1 MSVTLN
7 ASTSS
12 GLVQTADTSGTIELQ
27 SNGTTRLTVASG
39 GITTTGTSSI
49 SNLTATG
56 TFGGGVI
63 TSGTAVAS
71 TSGTSI
77 NFTSIPSWVK
87 RITVMFNGVSVS
99 GTSSPL
105 VQLGDSGGIENTGYL
120 SYSTVTDTGSATT
133 SSTAGIIIFSNTA
146 AANIY
151 GIMTFVLVSGNTW
164 LASGGVSI
172 GTSARTSTFGG
183 NKTLSTTLDRLRITT
198 VNGTDTFDAGS
209 INILYE
215 G

>member
-27 SNGTTRLTVASG
+27 SNGTTKLSVLS
-39 GITTTGTSSI
+39 TGVS
-49 SNLTATG
+49 
-56 TFGGGVI
+56 GVI

-77 NFTSIPSWVK
+77 DFTSIPSWVK
-87 RITVMFNGVSVS
+87 RITVMFSGVSTNGSSRIQIQIGSGSVTTSGYSSFISDIDGSSTSVS
-99 GTSSPL
+99 SITSGFGWRATNTSSSVTFGILTLSL
-105 VQLGDSGGIENTGYL
+105 VSSNTYVASMSTAQTVGYASICNGGIAL
-120 SYSTVTDTGSATT
+120 
-133 SSTAGIIIFSNTA
+133 
-146 AANIY
+146 
-151 GIMTFVLVSGNTW
+151 
-164 LASGGVSI
+164 GG
-172 GTSARTSTFGG
+172 
-183 NKTLSTTLDRLRITT
+183 TLDRIRITT
-198 VNGTDTFDAGS
+198 VGGTDTFDAGT